1 SSPCSCSSWS
11 RWSWVPTRG
20 TNEGVT
26 RMAYTRGLVIGTMLR
41 DADQYPDAMNTGYEL
56 SKSIRAH
63 APCSVATLEMLYRM
77 DEYEQQGYLPVEA
90 LNMAL
95 REEQ

>member
-1 SSPCSCSSWS
+1 
-11 RWSWVPTRG
+11 
-20 TNEGVT
+20 
-26 RMAYTRGLVIGTMLR
+26 MAYTRDLVIETIQR
-41 DADQYPDAMNTGYEL
+41 DAEQFPYATNMGYTL
-56 SKSIRAH
+56 IKSLHSH
-63 APCSVATLEMLYRM
+63 ALCSVDTLEMLYRM